1 MQMENLSG
9 EVVLMK
15 SLAPLMPVYMQSK
28 RWPLYV
34 QCKKI
39 FMYPVTFKTRG
50 KHLEKYFSTFQL
62 GDNKANENFMG

>member
-1 MQMENLSG
+1 MQMENLFG
-9 EVVLMK
+9 EVVLIVF
-15 SLAPLMPVYMQSK
+15 SSTNASIYADK

-62 GDNKANENFMG
+62 EDNKANENFMG